1 MEALSQLG
9 IDLWSV
15 LLYLVNFGLILWVLT
30 RYVYKP
36 LMKYVDERRETIKNN
51 VNEAEELRQTFESKM
66 KEQEER
72 LATESAEAQEKLA
85 GAKKFAKQE
94 AKDIIVD
101 AQSQRDSILM
111 DANAQANVIKGGI
124 LDEAQAATKARIM
137 AVVQAVL
144 EGGLPEETVKQSVET
159 EWKKLV

>member
-15 LLYLVNFGLILWVLT
+15 LLYLVNFGFILWVLT

-72 LATESAEAQEKLA
+72 LAAESAEAQEKLT

-94 AKDIIVD
+94 AKGIIT
-101 AQSQRDSILM
+101 
-111 DANAQANVIKGGI
+111 DANVQANAIKGGI